1 MKAYYDA
8 DANTDLI
15 RNKKVA
21 IIGYGSQGH
30 AHALN
35 LKDSGVEV
43 TVGLR
48 ADSSSRARAE
58 AEGLRVVEPA
68 EAAKWGDV
76 VMMLVPDELAP
87 DIYEKEIAPGL
98 KDGDYFAVAHGF
110 GLHFKKIVPPKGVGV
125 FLVAPKA
132 PGHTVRREYA
142 NGRGVPMLIAVHQ
155 DPDGKTRDL
164 ALAYAAAIGGGR
176 AGILE
181 TSFRE
186 ETETDLF
193 GEQAVL
199 CGGLSALI
207 TAGYETLV
215 EAGYSPEMAYFE
227 CCHELKLI
235 IDLIYEGG
243 IGNMRYS
250 VSNTAE
256 YGDLTRGPRVVTAET
271 KKAMKE
277 MLGEIQSGQFADEWL
292 AEHKAGK
299 PKFKQLEEAGA
310 KHPIEEVGRK
320 LRAMMPWMKDQQT
333 VKERAAQ

>member
-1 MKAYYDA
+1 MKAFYDA

-15 RNKKVA
+15 RKKKVA

-43 TVGLR
+43 TVAL
-48 ADSSSRARAE
+48 AKDSKSRARAE
-58 AEGLRVVEPA
+58 AEGLRVTDPA
-68 EAAKWGDV
+68 EAAAWADV

-87 DIYEKEIAPGL
+87 DIYTKDIAPGL
-98 KDGDYFAVAHGF
+98 KPGNYLAVAHGF
-110 GLHFKKIVPPKGVGV
+110 GLHFKKIQPPKDVGV

-176 AGILE
+176 AGVLE
-181 TSFRE
+181 TTFRE

-199 CGGLSALI
+199 CGGLTALI
-207 TAGYETLV
+207 QAGFETLT

-256 YGDLTRGPRVVTAET
+256 YGDLTRGPRLVTPET
-271 KKAMKE
+271 KKVMKQ
-277 MLGEIQSGQFADEWL
+277 MLAEITEGKFADEWM

-299 PKFKQLEEAGA
+299 PKFKALEKQGA
-310 KHPIEEVGRK
+310 EHPIEDVGRR
-320 LRAMMPWMKDQQT
+320 LRGMMPWMKDQRT
-333 VKERAAQ
+333 VKERPDA

>member
-1 MKAYYDA
+1 MKAFYDA
-8 DANTDLI
+8 DANVGLI

-35 LKDSGVEV
+35 LKDSGVQV

-48 ADSSSRARAE
+48 KDSKSRARAE
-58 AEGLRVVEPA
+58 AEGLRVTDPI
-68 EAAKWGDV
+68 EAVAWGDV
-76 VMMLVPDELAP
+76 IMTLVPDELAP
-87 DIYEKEIAPGL
+87 EIYENEIAPGL
-98 KDGDYFAVAHGF
+98 RPGNYFAVAHGF
-110 GLHFKKIVPPKGVGV
+110 GLHFKKIVPPRDVGV

-155 DPDGKTRDL
+155 DPTGDAKQV
-164 ALAYAAAIGGGR
+164 ALAYASAIGGGR
-176 AGILE
+176 AGVLE

-193 GEQAVL
+193 GEQTVL
-199 CGGLSALI
+199 CGGLTALI
-207 TAGYETLV
+207 QAGFETLV
-215 EAGYSPEMAYFE
+215 EAGYAPEMAYFE

-256 YGDLTRGPRVVTAET
+256 YGDLTRGPRVVTADT
-271 KKAMKE
+271 KKVMKTI
-277 MLGEIQSGQFADEWL
+277 LSEITSGKFADEWM

-299 PKFKQLEEAGA
+299 PNFKALEKKGTE
-310 KHPIEEVGRK
+310 HPIEDVGRK
-320 LRAMMPWMKDQQT
+320 LRGMMPWMKEHRA
-333 VKERAAQ
+333 VKERADT

>member
-1 MKAYYDA
+1 MKAFYDA
-8 DANTDLI
+8 DANPALI

-35 LKDSGVEV
+35 LKDSGVQV

-48 ADSSSRARAE
+48 KDSKSAARAQ
-58 AEGLRVVEPA
+58 AEGLRVTEPA
-68 EAAKWGDV
+68 EAAAWGDI
-76 VMMLVPDELAP
+76 VMTLVPDELAP
-87 DIYEKEIAPGL
+87 EIYEKEIAPGL
-98 KDGDYFAVAHGF
+98 KPGNYFAVAHGF
-110 GLHFKKIVPPKGVGV
+110 GVHFKKIVPPKEVGV

-155 DPDGKTRDL
+155 DPMGNTRDL

-199 CGGLSALI
+199 CGGLTALI
-207 TAGYETLV
+207 QAGYETLV

-256 YGDLTRGPRVVTAET
+256 YGDLTRGPRIVTDET
-271 KKAMKE
+271 KKTMRK
-277 MLGEIQSGQFADEWL
+277 MLEEITTGKFADEWM

-299 PKFKQLEEAGA
+299 PRFKDLEKKGA
-310 KHPIEEVGRK
+310 DHPIEEVGRR
-320 LRAMMPWMKDQQT
+320 LRGMMPWMKEQRT
-333 VKERAAQ
+333 VKERPDA